1 MDYLYELVFKVLDT
15 VCAQRDKRIR
25 VDLHD
30 DVDAGEDSLGGQ
42 LGGDGGVSGTAA
54 ADLVSA
60 FLSLDDVALD
70 PKATIGSSSSS
81 PMDGGPETKLNAPE
95 WEVDKRRAEAMQF
108 APPLAFLHA
117 VESQVQSGGEAA
129 SSFQLSVSQVHAS
142 GALLI
147 NPSAGTN
154 YNVLSDHTTALCA
167 AGEAYSSALRDIL
180 HAHTSAEAFGDSVRS
195 GNFDGGS
202 AGGAGNSLMMTTML
216 VGVLKI
222 LKILAALAGGLI
234 LLRGTMGVSR
244 PAADSIN
251 LCLNSCLDKAARW
264 RMRSRKKSI
273 DYWKMHN
280 PHDDSDA
287 NMRPFRMGKTFSVP
301 DLVSRMFCHR
311 GRSSRRS

>member
-1 MDYLYELVFKVLDT
+1 MVLPQVVRDSDRAAERSEEHRRGRFAHLLKPIRDLAENFSIDLAAELEDYLEELEGIEISFHDEASDATRTLNFAEAALLIRGSSLIYSKKVDYLYELVFKVLDT

-42 LGGDGGVSGTAA
+42 LGDGSVSGTA

-180 HAHTSAEAFGDSVRS
+180 HAHTSAEA
-195 GNFDGGS
+195 
-202 AGGAGNSLMMTTML
+202 
-216 VGVLKI
+216 
-222 LKILAALAGGLI
+222 
-234 LLRGTMGVSR
+234 
-244 PAADSIN
+244 
-251 LCLNSCLDKAARW
+251 
-264 RMRSRKKSI
+264 
-273 DYWKMHN
+273 MHE
-280 PHDDSDA
+280 
-287 NMRPFRMGKTFSVP
+287 
-301 DLVSRMFCHR
+301 L
-311 GRSSRRS
+311 